1 MFERFLISLVKL
13 YQLALSSWRP
23 ASCRF
28 HPTCSAYAIEA
39 IQEHGVVRGPW
50 LAFRRIISCHP
61 WGRVGYNPVPRR
73 DSLTADTGVREV
85 PETGSESVIAQ

>member
-13 YQLALSSWRP
+13 YQLVLSPWRP

-28 HPTCSAYAIEA
+28 YPTCSAYAIEA
-39 IQEHGVVRGPW
+39 IEQHGVVRGPW

-61 WGRVGYNPVPRR
+61 WGGVGYDPVPHGTRFVV
-73 DSLTADTGVREV
+73 DTGVKEV
-85 PETGSESVIAQ
+85 PETGVESVVGR